1 MWNYNTT
8 DTPTRDDR
16 TMAVLAHAL
25 AFLTGF
31 VGPLILY
38 FVKRDQSRFVAF
50 HAMQA
55 ALWQVALGV
64 VMGGGAAVL
73 SLGALA
79 VNVAGHPNGPESIT
93 VVLGVL
99 AGVIWAALSL
109 ADIVLCVYFG
119 VKANNGEW
127 AEYPVLGRVARN
139 MVGA

>member
-8 DTPTRDDR
+8 DTPTRDDC

-38 FVKRDQSRFVAF
+38 FVKRDQSRFAAF

-64 VMGGGAAVL
+64 VMGGAAVL
-73 SLGALA
+73 FLGALA
-79 VNVAGHPNGPESIT
+79 VNAAGHPDGPEGAT
-93 VVLGVL
+93 VVLGVIV
-99 AGVIWAALSL
+99 AVIWAGLSL
-109 ADIVLCVYFG
+109 ADLILCIYFG

-127 AEYPVLGRVARN
+127 VEYPVLGRVARN